1 MLPIFEVMTWQWER
15 TTLKAT
21 SFPGPLL
28 LRHRGPSRRGSGN
41 EVVFWV
47 AMVWQVCPCFSFPTD
62 WRKCPHHNMY
72 DTREPCGIHI
82 KGKMAHSFCLE
93 GKLNLHGHS
102 LTSHVCK
109 CHDGYIGRA
118 NHPECVSLK
127 GKRLSLRSCDLF
139 WSKKLIKVARWGFS
153 SAWLPIF
160 ELEEILELLST
171 TSYLLVKLISR
182 KSSLRVFYQGWKF
195 VVRQLKCPIE
205 AHQNRIILIKREIS
219 QDFLVKYSIFVSTP
233 EN

>member
-1 MLPIFEVMTWQWER
+1 MVPIFEVMAWQWER
-15 TTLKAT
+15 TTLEAT

-72 DTREPCGIHI
+72 DKREPCGIHI

-102 LTSHVCK
+102 RTSHVCK

-118 NHPECVSLK
+118 NHPECVSSK
-127 GKRLSLRSCDLF
+127 GKRLSLRSC
-139 WSKKLIKVARWGFS
+139 KK
-153 SAWLPIF
+153 
-160 ELEEILELLST
+160 
-171 TSYLLVKLISR
+171 
-182 KSSLRVFYQGWKF
+182 KSSLRWLDGVFHLPGYQF
-195 VVRQLKCPIE
+195 LNLKKYW
-205 AHQNRIILIKREIS
+205 NFYLL
-219 QDFLVKYSIFVSTP
+219 LVIY
-233 EN
+233 

>member
-1 MLPIFEVMTWQWER
+1 
-15 TTLKAT
+15 
-21 SFPGPLL
+21 
-28 LRHRGPSRRGSGN
+28 
-41 EVVFWV
+41 
-47 AMVWQVCPCFSFPTD
+47 MVWQICPCFSFPTD

-72 DTREPCGIHI
+72 DKREPCGIHI

-102 LTSHVCK
+102 RTSHVCK

-118 NHPECVSLK
+118 NHPECVSSK
-127 GKRLSLRSCDLF
+127 GKRLSLRSCNLF

-160 ELEEILELLST
+160 ELEEILELLFT

-182 KSSLRVFYQGWKF
+182 KSSLRVFFQGWKF

-205 AHQNRIILIKREIS
+205 AHQNRIILTKREIS
-219 QDFLVKYSIFVSTP
+219 QDFLVKYSIQTCYYSSIF
-233 EN
+233 